1 MIMALCLRAWLK
13 YGPHQCL
20 IQKLGP
26 PKIRRTIADYFRLYR
41 SDKDMTRKMS
51 DKEIRYIVKGRNAG
65 KSATS
70 LARDMKVTPRHVRR
84 IYARYRR
91 TGKMHVQQKA
101 GRKAAPQ
108 PAAGQVQAV
117 LDMHCIEHVGV
128 MRTAMRL
135 QDAGHIISYNSVYR
149 IMKEQ
154 GLVAAS
160 DTKSGQKK
168 WLRYERKYSNAMWH
182 VDWHEMK
189 DPRLRGL
196 KLVTFLDDSSRCVT
210 AARTFADATSENV
223 VITLRE
229 AIGRFGK
236 PATILSDNG
245 RCFNGGRSKKNMPR
259 GTWTPTA
266 FEAELLD
273 RGIGLINSR
282 PYHPETN
289 GKLERFHGSIEAE
302 IRHYESLD
310 AYIKYYNERRLH
322 FGLDIAHRQT
332 PIMAF
337 SDKTA
342 TEAIRKS
349 DPKWMERDINE

>member
-1 MIMALCLRAWLK
+1 
-13 YGPHQCL
+13 
-20 IQKLGP
+20 
-26 PKIRRTIADYFRLYR
+26 
-41 SDKDMTRKMS
+41 MTRKMS
-51 DKEIRYIVKGRNAG
+51 DKKIRYVIRGRNAG

-84 IYARYRR
+84 IYARYRQ

-117 LDMHCIEHVGV
+117 LDMHSVEHVGV

-135 QDAGHIISYNSVYR
+135 QDAGHVISYNSVYR

-154 GLVAAS
+154 GLVTPS
-160 DTKSGQKK
+160 DAKSGQKK

-182 VDWHEMK
+182 VDWHDMK

-196 KLVTFLDDSSRCVT
+196 NLVTFLDDSSRCVT
-210 AARTFADATSENV
+210 PARTFAEATSENV
-223 VITLRE
+223 VITLRD
-229 AIGRFGK
+229 AIDRFGT

-259 GTWTPTA
+259 GTWTPTT
-266 FEAELLD
+266 FEAELLN

-289 GKLERFHGSIEAE
+289 GKLE
-302 IRHYESLD
+302 
-310 AYIKYYNERRLH
+310 
-322 FGLDIAHRQT
+322 
-332 PIMAF
+332 
-337 SDKTA
+337 
-342 TEAIRKS
+342 
-349 DPKWMERDINE
+349 

>member
-1 MIMALCLRAWLK
+1 
-13 YGPHQCL
+13 
-20 IQKLGP
+20 
-26 PKIRRTIADYFRLYR
+26 
-41 SDKDMTRKMS
+41 MS

-210 AARTFADATSENV
+210 AARTFAGSTALKRRNPAKFGPHQVVQCIIGCVGLKLFWIAFYQYATRVLPPPED
-223 VITLRE
+223 ITWK
-229 AIGRFGK
+229 A
-236 PATILSDNG
+236 
-245 RCFNGGRSKKNMPR
+245 
-259 GTWTPTA
+259 W
-266 FEAELLD
+266 
-273 RGIGLINSR
+273 
-282 PYHPETN
+282 
-289 GKLERFHGSIEAE
+289 
-302 IRHYESLD
+302 
-310 AYIKYYNERRLH
+310 
-322 FGLDIAHRQT
+322 
-332 PIMAF
+332 
-337 SDKTA
+337 
-342 TEAIRKS
+342 
-349 DPKWMERDINE
+349 